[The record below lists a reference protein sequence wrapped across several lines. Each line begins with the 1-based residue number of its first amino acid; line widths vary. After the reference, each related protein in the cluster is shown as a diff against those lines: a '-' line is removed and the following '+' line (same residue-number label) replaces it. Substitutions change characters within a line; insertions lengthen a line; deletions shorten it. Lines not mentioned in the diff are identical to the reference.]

1 MILDIMILLI
11 LLKDI
16 SVILISYTCKVYV
29 WNKKKLKYNKMT
41 TSISSKEQ
49 RIMIVQTDRMSY
61 KAGRER
67 LCF

>member
-41 TSISSKEQ
+41 TSISSKEHKNNGTG
-49 RIMIVQTDRMSY
+49 IFKKSANYLSST
-61 KAGRER
+61 
-67 LCF
+67 